1 MSIVQA
7 CDSKLNEIVD
17 TLEGS
22 EWDREKLVAEKK
34 CYWMNIFRKIACLCN
49 GCGVR
54 SSIVSVKSTCHS
66 YLSCLA
72 TRMDIVEPVQYMTDG
87 RE

>member
-7 CDSKLNEIVD
+7 YDSKLNETVD
-17 TLEGS
+17 TWEGS

-49 GCGVR
+49 GCSVQ
-54 SSIVSVKSTCHS
+54 SSTVSVKSTCHS
-66 YLSCLA
+66 YPSCLA

-87 RE
+87 LE

>member
-7 CDSKLNEIVD
+7 YDSKLNEIVA

-34 CYWMNIFRKIACLCN
+34 CYWMNIFRKLACLCN
-49 GCGVR
+49 GCSVR

-66 YLSCLA
+66 YPSCLA
-72 TRMDIVEPVQYMTDG
+72 TRMDTVEPVQYMRDG